1 MANSAAGLR
10 LIEDVLSDESG
21 HCHGGQLCALE
32 PLGPWKMITVGFS
45 HFRIPLCGF
54 LGCFDDSMG
63 YYFAPGG
70 DATGCVFAGLSSA
83 FQCW

>member
-32 PLGPWKMITVGFS
+32 PSGLDFWGVLMTAWGTTLLLVGM
-45 HFRIPLCGF
+45 PLAVGLQGF
-54 LGCFDDSMG
+54 PVHSN
-63 YYFAPGG
+63 AG
-70 DATGCVFAGLSSA
+70 DVKGTL
-83 FQCW
+83 